1 MATFGPIVEGWTATL
16 GPFTLKDDGAAFNLT
31 NFTVA
36 IEIKNGA
43 GTDMSA
49 AGTVTKLTQSGA
61 TLGQVTYAPHA
72 NDFVR
77 STGMLFTR
85 GERFTIRFKVTDGS
99 NKVQYFPNGQPDEID
114 VFAE

>member
-1 MATFGPIVEGWTATL
+1 MATFGPIVQGWTGTL
-16 GPFTLKDDGAAFNLT
+16 GPFTLMADGSAFNLGSYS
-31 NFTVA
+31 VA

-61 TLGQVTYAPHA
+61 TVGQVTYAPHA

-77 STGMLFTR
+77 STGMLSTR
-85 GERFTIRFKVTDGS
+85 GERFTMRFKVTDGS
-99 NKVQYFPNGQPDEID
+99 NKIQYFPNGQPDEIY